1 MVQSRIS
8 MVVDVVEEEEEVKT
22 SKKEEEAAMEEEEA
36 MITSQIK
43 RALHRSIFIVTS
55 QAML

>member
-1 MVQSRIS
+1 

-22 SKKEEEAAMEEEEA
+22 LEEEEEAAMEEEEA
-36 MITSQIK
+36 MKTSQVK
-43 RALHRSIFIVTS
+43 RALHKSIFIVTS